1 MTRSPSLLRRMIPAA
16 AVLGLL
22 GSYGGSE
29 AQTLDRIY
37 DRGLVSCGLVYA
49 GQGIAEVDADGRWT
63 GFFPDLCRAL
73 SAAVLGDAEA
83 LEFVQVD
90 FVTRFDALRDEAFDV
105 LMSNTTWTI
114 GRDVGLGIGFTST
127 TLYDGQGFLAHR
139 SLGVERLGDLD
150 GPGTVCVHSNT
161 TTIENLQDVVR
172 TQYPN
177 LEIRAYESNEAGYDA
192 FFARS
197 CDLFTTDQ
205 SSLIGLRASRA
216 SDPMDFILLADLISR
231 EPLGPAVRQCDP
243 EWFDIVQWVMYALV
257 LAEEHGITSAN
268 VEDALGSEVPE
279 VRRLFGLDDDFGAMM
294 RLPRDWA
301 YQAIL
306 QVGSYGE
313 VFDRNLGQGSP
324 LGMPR
329 GLNDLWTRGGL
340 IYAPPL
346 R

>member
-1 MTRSPSLLRRMIPAA
+1 MTWSLNLLRRLVPAA
-16 AVLGLL
+16 AALAFL
-22 GSYGGSE
+22 GSHDHSG
-29 AQTLDRIY
+29 AQTLDRVY
-37 DRGLVSCGLVYA
+37 DRGLVYCGLVYA

-73 SAAVLGDAEA
+73 SAAILGDAEA
-83 LEFVQVD
+83 LEIIQVD

-105 LMSNTTWTI
+105 LISNTTWTL
-114 GRDVGLGIGFTST
+114 GRDVELELGFTST
-127 TLYDGQGFLAHR
+127 VLYDGQGFLAHR
-139 SLGVERLGDLD
+139 SLGVERLGDID

-216 SDPMDFILLADLISR
+216 SDPTDYVLLSDMISR

-243 EWFDIVQWVMYALV
+243 QWFDTVQWVVYALI

-268 VEDALGSEVPE
+268 IDDALGSEVPE
-279 VRRLFGLDDDFGAMM
+279 VRRLLGLDDDFGAMM
-294 RLPRDWA
+294 GLPRDWA
-301 YQAIL
+301 YQAIR
-306 QVGSYGE
+306 QVGNYGE
-313 VFDRNLGQGSP
+313 VFDRNLGDGSP

-329 GLNDLWTRGGL
+329 GPNDLWTRGGL